1 MLTKFQEKNVNLK
14 YTELTKIGEIISD
27 KVADTVGSWRFISI
41 QSGLIILWIIVNT
54 VGLFNLP
61 KWDPFPFIF
70 LNLTLSFQAAYT
82 APIIMM
88 SQNRQEYRDR
98 KQAEADYMV
107 NVVAEKEIVH
117 IQKQLKEIQTHMSTK
132 ILVKEDLKMIY
143 DELQLLKKS
152 IK

>member
-1 MLTKFQEKNVNLK
+1 MLTKFQKKNANSK
-14 YTELTKIGEIISD
+14 YVESKKIGEIISD

-88 SQNRQEYRDR
+88 SQNRQEDHDR
-98 KQAEADYMV
+98 KQADADYMV

-117 IQKQLKEIQTHMSTK
+117 IQKQLKEIQTHISTK
-132 ILVKEDLKMIY
+132 NLVKEDLKMIH